1 MVRKKHNVM
10 VDLLEQGKPDRQI
23 VKATGY
29 SLKYIR
35 NQRTQLKR
43 QGIIPGGVRPKRPN
57 GDGHKSIPDIRRPK
71 QEATWSE
78 IQEAILKTFE
88 EAKSYEAILDENWH
102 LRNINSTQQNQLK
115 TLQHDLDEC
124 RKTNLAY
131 QQGQLP
137 KSLLNIGKEG

>member
-1 MVRKKHNVM
+1 
-10 VDLLEQGKPDRQI
+10 
-23 VKATGY
+23 
-29 SLKYIR
+29 
-35 NQRTQLKR
+35 LKR